1 MQETTQNKSFRIP
14 EGYSAGLMSQSF
26 WFTEF
31 KKTVKLQAGRFHIRR
46 NQKNLCREES
56 LWRGESVPSGTY
68 EWVSHR
74 AFEGYGR

>member
-1 MQETTQNKSFRIP
+1 MQETTQNKSSDTGGLFR
-14 EGYSAGLMSQSF
+14 GADV
-26 WFTEF
+26 
-31 KKTVKLQAGRFHIRR
+31 TVLLVYGIQKNRKAQAGRFHIRR